1 MNRINPNF
9 KEQSLI
15 EQENLEFIDELF
27 DNLFDNDD
35 LSSDSDKIPDLSNS
49 D

>member
-27 DNLFDNDD
+27 DSLFDNDD
-35 LSSDSDKIPDLSNS
+35 LSANTDKIPDLSDS